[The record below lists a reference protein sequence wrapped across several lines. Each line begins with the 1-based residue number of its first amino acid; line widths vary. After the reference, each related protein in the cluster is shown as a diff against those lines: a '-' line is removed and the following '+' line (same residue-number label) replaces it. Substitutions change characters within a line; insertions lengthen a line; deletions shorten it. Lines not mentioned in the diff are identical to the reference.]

1 MSFLRNFLAGL
12 RSLFQKKQVDRELD
26 EELRGFLEMA
36 VEEKRKLGMSRSEAL
51 REVRLERGSLE
62 VSKEVVASSG
72 WESFV
77 ETRWRDVR
85 YGVRMLRQN
94 PGFTAVAILTLGL
107 GIGANTAIFSL
118 MDTVML
124 RLLPV
129 QRPEELVQLAA
140 ETHGFGRS
148 PRTTFT
154 NPIWETIRDH
164 QDVFPGALA
173 SGSAQFNLSPSG
185 VAQNVRGIYVS
196 GSYFPTL
203 GVRSAAGRLLVPD
216 DDKRG
221 CPGTAVLGYGF
232 WHDHFGGAPVVGATV
247 PINGHPFEI
256 VGVSAPG
263 FFGTEVG
270 SAFDVAVPICSEAI
284 VEGKN
289 SSLDQRSTW
298 WFRIMARRNPEMSD
312 AQLSAR
318 LAVLSPGIY
327 AETVPTN
334 WTPADQQKFLK
345 WNLTTLPAG
354 TGYSYLR
361 RQYDLPLKALMVI
374 AGFVLLLAC
383 TNIASLMLARA
394 ASRSREISVRL
405 ALGASRSR
413 LVRQLLT
420 ESVLL
425 SSAGAL
431 LGLLFAIWG
440 SRLIVQAISTGQD
453 RISLDLTLDSRV
465 LLFTAG
471 AAIFTGLLFGVLP
484 AFRATRVSI
493 IGAMKG
499 DSSKNAV
506 GDTKFRAGRWTVA
519 AQLAISLVLVATAG
533 LFVHS
538 FANLITLDAGFD
550 RDNVL
555 LADVDLHNAGLTNVQ
570 IEAVRG
576 GILQRIRALP
586 GVTSASASIIT
597 PISGRMWDDFIV
609 VDDKNA
615 PTGDDRDVSM
625 NFVSPDYFA
634 TLRQKIERGR
644 DFDDHDTAQSAQVAI
659 VNQALAR
666 KFYSGS
672 DAVGKTFRRYATSTT
687 LGDQYV
693 IVGTTSDAKYETLR
707 DDVPPTAYF
716 PLTQIPRVL
725 ESATIEIRTAA
736 RPSTIAP
743 LAEQVILGANKSAAI
758 QFRTLAQQ
766 VDDSLTQERL
776 LAALSGFFGVL
787 ALLLATIGF
796 YGVLAYLLLQ
806 RQREIGI
813 RMALGASRGAVLRLV
828 MRDVAVLLLSGGL
841 AGLAITWAATRFVQ
855 SLLFNLHAR
864 DAATFAMSATLL
876 AVVALAAS
884 YLPTRRAMRVDPMV
898 ALRYE

>member
-77 ETRWRDVR
+77 ETCWRDVR

-298 WFRIMARRNPEMSD
+298 WFRIMARRNPE
-312 AQLSAR
+312 
-318 LAVLSPGIY
+318 
-327 AETVPTN
+327 
-334 WTPADQQKFLK
+334 
-345 WNLTTLPAG
+345 
-354 TGYSYLR
+354 
-361 RQYDLPLKALMVI
+361 
-374 AGFVLLLAC
+374 
-383 TNIASLMLARA
+383 
-394 ASRSREISVRL
+394 
-405 ALGASRSR
+405 
-413 LVRQLLT
+413 
-420 ESVLL
+420 
-425 SSAGAL
+425 
-431 LGLLFAIWG
+431 
-440 SRLIVQAISTGQD
+440 
-453 RISLDLTLDSRV
+453 
-465 LLFTAG
+465 
-471 AAIFTGLLFGVLP
+471 
-484 AFRATRVSI
+484 
-493 IGAMKG
+493 
-499 DSSKNAV
+499 
-506 GDTKFRAGRWTVA
+506 
-519 AQLAISLVLVATAG
+519 
-533 LFVHS
+533 
-538 FANLITLDAGFD
+538 
-550 RDNVL
+550 
-555 LADVDLHNAGLTNVQ
+555 
-570 IEAVRG
+570 
-576 GILQRIRALP
+576 
-586 GVTSASASIIT
+586 
-597 PISGRMWDDFIV
+597 
-609 VDDKNA
+609 
-615 PTGDDRDVSM
+615 
-625 NFVSPDYFA
+625 
-634 TLRQKIERGR
+634 
-644 DFDDHDTAQSAQVAI
+644 
-659 VNQALAR
+659 
-666 KFYSGS
+666 
-672 DAVGKTFRRYATSTT
+672 
-687 LGDQYV
+687 
-693 IVGTTSDAKYETLR
+693 
-707 DDVPPTAYF
+707 
-716 PLTQIPRVL
+716 
-725 ESATIEIRTAA
+725 
-736 RPSTIAP
+736 
-743 LAEQVILGANKSAAI
+743 
-758 QFRTLAQQ
+758 
-766 VDDSLTQERL
+766 
-776 LAALSGFFGVL
+776 
-787 ALLLATIGF
+787 
-796 YGVLAYLLLQ
+796 
-806 RQREIGI
+806 
-813 RMALGASRGAVLRLV
+813 
-828 MRDVAVLLLSGGL
+828 
-841 AGLAITWAATRFVQ
+841 
-855 SLLFNLHAR
+855 
-864 DAATFAMSATLL
+864 
-876 AVVALAAS
+876 
-884 YLPTRRAMRVDPMV
+884 
-898 ALRYE
+898 